1 MRYSEQL
8 TQIAE
13 ELNIPLEVVKEVY
26 LSFWRFVKQKIG
38 ELPLNEDLSEEEFK
52 KLRTSFNI
60 PSLGKLS
67 CGYERMKR
75 VKESKK
81 YIRRNKNGEL

>member
-1 MRYSEQL
+1 MRYDKQL
-8 TQIAE
+8 IQIAE
-13 ELNIPLEVVKEVY
+13 ELDIPLDVIKEVY
-26 LSFWRFVKQKIG
+26 LSFWRFIKEKIR

-67 CGYERMKR
+67 CSYERMKR
-75 VKESKK
+75 VKNTKNYIKEKK
-81 YIRRNKNGEL
+81 